1 MIGLQFVMMET
12 VIAGATDVWPHILRP
27 RKALFTFICCMV
39 GFVLGIPQACYVSFG
54 SFISTA
60 SASRPLYITVLFVSL
75 LKKGPWFCPAC
86 NHLQANVLRYCNI
99 SWLSVICDRNCLK
112 EQNS

>member
-1 MIGLQFVMMET
+1 MFNVVLQFVMMET

-54 SFISTA
+54 I
-60 SASRPLYITVLFVSL
+60 LF
-75 LKKGPWFCPAC
+75 FF
-86 NHLQANVLRYCNI
+86 
-99 SWLSVICDRNCLK
+99 
-112 EQNS
+112 